1 MKLLFFIVCHRK
13 TASLFY
19 NLNKLSKFKNSTVLV
34 HIDKKSNFDERD
46 LVKADNIIYVKN
58 RFDVRWGGISQVVT
72 TVDSLNSYIDIDFD
86 YVSLISGEDLVI
98 KTEKQFIDFLRH
110 HNGKEFI
117 GIDKN
122 GDRYFD
128 PKDRYVYKYNSSFY
142 ESKPTNLQKIIKIT
156 SSVLHKAGFLINKQ
170 DLPYESFYKGSNWFT
185 LSKIAV
191 VFILEE
197 IREKDLLRYFKNS
210 LCIDEVIFQTILMN
224 SSFKKNIY
232 LIDDYVTD
240 NEMSLRYVNWIDG
253 PDYPKILDKKDL
265 TRSFENNVF
274 FVRKISPKL
283 TIQELHDLFPME
295 EL

>member
-1 MKLLFFIVCHRK
+1 MKLLFLIVCHKK

-58 RFDVRWGGISQVVT
+58 RIDVRWGSISQVVT
-72 TVDSLNSYIDIDFD
+72 TVDSISNHIDIDFD

-98 KTEKQFIDFLRH
+98 KTEKQFIDFLRRH
-110 HNGKEFI
+110 DGKEFI
-117 GIDKN
+117 GIEKK
-122 GDRYFD
+122 GDGYFD
-128 PKDRYVYKYNSSFY
+128 PKDRYLYKYNSSFY
-142 ESKPTNLQKIIKIT
+142 ESRPTNLQKIIKII
-156 SSVLHKAGFLINKQ
+156 SSVLHKAGILINKQ
-170 DLPYESFYKGSNWFT
+170 ALPYESFYKGSNWFT
-185 LSKIAV
+185 LSKDAV

-197 IREKDLLRYFKNS
+197 IREKDLLRYFGNS

-232 LIDDYVTD
+232 LIDDYATD
-240 NEMSLRYVNWIDG
+240 NEMSLRYVNWVDG
-253 PDYPKILDKKDL
+253 PEYPKILDKKDL
-265 TRSFENNVF
+265 IRSFEDNVF

-283 TIQELHDLFPME
+283 TTQELHDLFPME